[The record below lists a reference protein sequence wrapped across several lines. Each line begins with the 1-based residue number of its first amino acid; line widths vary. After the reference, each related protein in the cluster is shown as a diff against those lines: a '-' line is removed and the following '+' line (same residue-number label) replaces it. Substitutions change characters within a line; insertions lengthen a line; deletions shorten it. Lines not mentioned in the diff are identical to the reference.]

1 MNTTILVIED
11 SLPINELICIN
22 LETAG
27 YEAVPFFDGD
37 EAAVYLDGLSRD
49 FSALPS
55 DNKNSASSSS
65 LIDRMRSALDGVSSG
80 QGPCTQYDRSPF
92 ALYFAHTPSCL

>member
-37 EAAVYLDGLSRD
+37 EAAVILTD
-49 FSALPS
+49 FLAIFLRFHLITKIQPVPAHCLRISPHQRQISEILP
-55 DNKNSASSSS
+55 A
-65 LIDRMRSALDGVSSG
+65 V
-80 QGPCTQYDRSPF
+80 
-92 ALYFAHTPSCL
+92 

>member
-37 EAAVYLDGLSRD
+37 EAAVYLDGLHLITKIQPVPAHCLRISPHQRQI
-49 FSALPS
+49 SEILP
-55 DNKNSASSSS
+55 A
-65 LIDRMRSALDGVSSG
+65 V
-80 QGPCTQYDRSPF
+80 
-92 ALYFAHTPSCL
+92 

>member
-27 YEAVPFFDGD
+27 YEAVPFF
-37 EAAVYLDGLSRD
+37 
-49 FSALPS
+49 
-55 DNKNSASSSS
+55 
-65 LIDRMRSALDGVSSG
+65 
-80 QGPCTQYDRSPF
+80 
-92 ALYFAHTPSCL
+92 